1 MGLCIYVFHLLAIG
15 RIQHPTAWMIGLLA
29 VQAVFSVI
37 IFACLYFF
45 ARDVASNIRELC
57 H

>member
-1 MGLCIYVFHLLAIG
+1 MFSTCLPIG
-15 RIQHPTAWMIGLLA
+15 RILYPTAWMIGLLA

-37 IFACLYFF
+37 IFACLYFI